1 MLVRGESCTGK
12 TRASFEAIRACLK
25 DWQLVFP
32 KNVRRLLDLLDA
44 DALAPRT
51 VLWLN
56 EAQNFLTG
64 TDAEE
69 AAAALHSR
77 LEQPGPVVILG
88 TLWPEYYRTLTA
100 TPKPGK
106 DAHPNARALLGQVK
120 PVDVPVSFTA
130 TALRD
135 PLVHR
140 DGSLAT
146 AVSTSADGRIAQTL
160 AAGPQLVDHYYQA
173 TSHSPYGQAVITT
186 AMDARRLGHTSP
198 LPVALLKAAA
208 PGYLTEQQRAA
219 ADPDSWFAHALD
231 YARERVKGVVAA
243 LEPVANPDGMGAL
256 PDVYRLS
263 DYLDHHARTIRCH
276 TFPPDSFWTAARD
289 HAVSTTDLEAL
300 AEAAD
305 RRGRYRIAADLYQ
318 RAADAGGTGALAELA
333 WRRGRAGDLD
343 AAEHLYQQAIDAGD
357 TGALA
362 GLAQLRGR
370 TGDLDGAEPLAQR
383 AADAG
388 DTGPLVELAWRRGE
402 AGDLDGAERLAQRA
416 ADTGNINALVRLARR
431 REEDGDLH
439 GAERLAQRAAD
450 VGGRDALIRLAR
462 ARERAGDAEGAKRWR
477 RFGLEANGSPV
488 QPW

>member
-12 TRASFEAIRACLK
+12 TRASFEAIRACLN

-32 KNVRRLLDLLDA
+32 KNARRLLDLLDA

-51 VLWLN
+51 VLWLD
-56 EAQNFLTG
+56 EAQNFLAG

-69 AAAALHSR
+69 TAAALRSR
-77 LEQPGPVVILG
+77 LEQPGPVVLLG
-88 TLWPEYYRTLTA
+88 TMWPEYHRTLTT

-106 DAHPNARALLGQVK
+106 DPYPNARALLNQVK
-120 PVDVPVSFTA
+120 PVDVPVSFTPA
-130 TALRD
+130 ALRNS
-135 PLVHR
+135 LIHR
-140 DGSLAT
+140 DRSLAT
-146 AVSTSADGRIAQTL
+146 AVSTSAGGRIAQTL
-160 AAGPQLVDHYYQA
+160 AAGPQLVDHYHQA
-173 TSHSPYGQAVITT
+173 AGHSPHGHAVITT

-198 LPVALLKAAA
+198 LPAAFLKAAA

-219 ADPDSWFAHALD
+219 ADPDTWFAHALD

-243 LEPVANPDGMGAL
+243 LEPVADPDGMGAV
-256 PDVYRLS
+256 PDIHRLS
-263 DYLDHHARTIRCH
+263 DYLDHHARTIRFH
-276 TFPPDSFWTAARD
+276 TFPPDSFWAAARD
-289 HAVSTTDLEAL
+289 HAAGTSDLEAL

-318 RAADAGGTGALAELA
+318 RAAAAGGTGALAELA

-343 AAEHLYQQAIDAGD
+343 GAEHLYQRAIDAGD

-362 GLAQLRGR
+362 QLAQLRER

-388 DTGPLVELAWRRGE
+388 DAGPLVELAWRRGE

-416 ADTGNINALVRLARR
+416 ADAGNINALVRLARR
-431 REEDGDLH
+431 REEAGDLA
-439 GAERLAQRAAD
+439 GAQRLARRAAD
-450 VGGRDALIRLAR
+450 IGGRDALVRLAR
-462 ARERAGDAEGAKRWR
+462 ARERAGDTDGAKRWR
-477 RFGLEANGSPV
+477 RFGLKADGSPA
-488 QPW
+488 QSW